1 MAVVRGLAV
10 SQGETPTVDFP
21 VEGITDGAIRLRLL
35 ADSDL
40 DALVEAV
47 QDPEVP
53 RWTRIPSP
61 YGETEAQEWVVE
73 EARIRESGE
82 GLAMMIVDAETGEL
96 LGGIGMVHLH
106 WEERTSEV
114 GYWLA
119 RPARGRGVMTRAVRL
134 FSGWIFESLPI
145 DRLAIMASV
154 GNAPSRAVAERAGY
168 RFEGVLRSFVI
179 IKGERHDM
187 AVYSLLRGELQ

>member
-1 MAVVRGLAV
+1 VTQA
-10 SQGETPTVDFP
+10 ETPRVEIP
-21 VEGITDGAIRLRLL
+21 VEGITDGAIRIRLL
-35 ADSDL
+35 AESDL
-40 DALVEAV
+40 GALVDAV

-53 RWTRIPSP
+53 RWTSIPSP
-61 YGETEAQEWVVE
+61 YGEAEAQEWVVE
-73 EARIRESGE
+73 EARLRESGE
-82 GLAMMIVDAETGEL
+82 GLATMIVDAETHEL
-96 LGGIGMVHLH
+96 LGGIGMVHLD
-106 WEERTSEV
+106 WQQRRSEL

-134 FSGWIFESLPI
+134 FSAWIFENLPI

-168 RFEGVLRSFVI
+168 RFEGVLRSFLV

-187 AVYSLLRGELQ
+187 ALYSLLRGELH